1 MFEDFEV
8 ISTYTRAQ
16 AIEDGTLIA
25 LGRFAE
31 RHGVRWPVAVT
42 PGALA
47 CSQSWIRNDEPTD
60 EDRLDD
66 IGAALAQELRTKKRM
81 GAAVVPGLKVKLP
94 RLFARVD
101 GELQPA
107 PVVYIIGPGDKGEA
121 VITVTLE
128 DED

>member
-1 MFEDFEV
+1 MYEDFEV

-42 PGALA
+42 PAALA
-47 CSQSWIRNDEPTD
+47 CSQSWIHNDEPSD
-60 EDRLDD
+60 EERMDD
-66 IGAALAQELRTKKRM
+66 IGAALAQELRAKKRL
-81 GAAVVPGLKVKLP
+81 GDEVKVGEKVKLP

-101 GELQPA
+101 GELAPA
-107 PVVYIIGPGDKGEA
+107 PVVYIIGPGDSGEP